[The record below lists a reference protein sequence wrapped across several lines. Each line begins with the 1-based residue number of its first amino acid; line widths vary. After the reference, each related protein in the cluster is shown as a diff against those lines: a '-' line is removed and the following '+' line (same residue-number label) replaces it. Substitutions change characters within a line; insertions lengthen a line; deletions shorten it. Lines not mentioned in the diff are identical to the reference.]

1 MNEKEKREKGELY
14 DGNYDKELLQEREK
28 VKDLCMQYNNI
39 PTSEKEE
46 RKKLIKKILGETKEN
61 ILIES

>member
-1 MNEKEKREKGELY
+1 
-14 DGNYDKELLQEREK
+14 
-28 VKDLCMQYNNI
+28 MQYNNI

-61 ILIES
+61 ILIESNFYCDYGYNIKTRRKFLYES